1 MVALRKKGMKER
13 HWTQVSEKVGF
24 QVQPD
29 EGLTFTKILDMGLMK
44 YVDACC
50 EIGERAGK
58 EYQIETML
66 ASMMKAW
73 EDINFDLAPYKGI
86 TFIVRGYDEIGA
98 VLDEHIVNT
107 QAMQFSP
114 FKKPF
119 EEELI
124 TWNNSLKRMSDILE
138 EWAKCQMNW
147 MYLQPIFDS
156 ADISKQLPAESKKFK

>member
-1 MVALRKKGMKER
+1 
-13 HWTQVSEKVGF
+13 
-24 QVQPD
+24 
-29 EGLTFTKILDMGLMK
+29 
-44 YVDACC
+44 
-50 EIGERAGK
+50 
-58 EYQIETML
+58 
-66 ASMMKAW
+66 MMKQW
-73 EDINFDLAPYKGI
+73 EDINFELNPYKGI
-86 TFIVRGYDEIGA
+86 SFILKGTDEIQA

-138 EWAKCQMNW
+138 EWIKVQLNW

-156 ADISKQLPAESKKFK
+156 ADIAKQLPGETKKFK